1 MKLYVPNIDLSK
13 IIVTN
18 ISKYVL
24 CNDNIIEI
32 YSDEG
37 IFVSK
42 NNQGFKK
49 ISIIDGNIKYLK
61 KYTNDFDLIIDESY
75 FFKSKQNVSRLPNK
89 HNTIKINR
97 LEYKLNVKSPV
108 TLVIETNVNKEV
120 INIYFMLTDKHGK
133 YSIADVNN
141 PFTKETIN
149 SFLQKIYLLN
159 E

>member
-1 MKLYVPNIDLSK
+1 MKLYIPNLDLSK
-13 IIVTN
+13 IITNN
-18 ISKYVL
+18 ISKYAIH
-24 CNDNIIEI
+24 NDKIIEI

-37 IFVSK
+37 IFICK
-42 NNQGFKK
+42 NNQGLKK
-49 ISIIDGNIKYLK
+49 MSIIDGNFKYLK

-75 FFKSKQNVSRLPNK
+75 FFKSKYNVSRLPNK
-89 HNTIKINR
+89 HEIKKINKI
-97 LEYKLNVKSPV
+97 EYKLNVKSPV
-108 TLVIETNVNKEV
+108 TLVIETNFNEKVT
-120 INIYFMLTDKHGK
+120 NIYFMLTEKHGK